1 MEAKRWQKVDLEII
15 KTVLMVAQLKSFSAA
30 AFAIPC
36 AQSSVSRRVESAE
49 RELGVTIFSRPSMGG
64 SRNVELTDAGKDV
77 IRAMT
82 KVVDAYAEMFS
93 IAGNDNATRTTIYI
107 GMRRNMM
114 APMGLSLMKADF
126 FEENPDIGI
135 TVNIDSFDA
144 MFSELR
150 MRKLDAVL
158 FYCVSL
164 DPSLF
169 RLPEGIG
176 LLSLGRVGFY
186 LGISVENPLS
196 RRASLRPEDLL
207 DEEFLLGDEPG
218 DSVTGITFSNPNRFN
233 DAFKNVNVPR
243 TKIIPSDM
251 LEIRYK
257 LVKENKGLLPS
268 HTPVPWR
275 CIDGVVYVP
284 LEGVELDAHYYL
296 LYISGRKESQ
306 IRAFARFFSKRLEHD

>member
-1 MEAKRWQKVDLEII
+1 MDLEII

-158 FYCVSL
+158 FTVCLWIPLSQASGGHRSVVA
-164 DPSLF
+164 
-169 RLPEGIG
+169 GKGG
-176 LLSLGRVGFY
+176 LLFGNFRGK
-186 LGISVENPLS
+186 PLS

-218 DSVTGITFSNPNRFN
+218 DSVTGITFSTLIASTTLSR
-233 DAFKNVNVPR
+233 
-243 TKIIPSDM
+243 M
-251 LEIRYK
+251 
-257 LVKENKGLLPS
+257 
-268 HTPVPWR
+268 
-275 CIDGVVYVP
+275 
-284 LEGVELDAHYYL
+284 
-296 LYISGRKESQ
+296 
-306 IRAFARFFSKRLEHD
+306 